1 MSLQIPANWSASTDH
16 DSVILEKNS
25 TVRVGLVE
33 LDGLQKNVTWD
44 TEGENWIAMKNY
56 SKVETSLTDTGSG
69 QKIDFGQGDNPRSF
83 ESACSATNI
92 GVPKDRNDAS
102 RIMKMAPSRVVY
114 HLEVSELSNK
124 FVGVHVIYKA
134 CRKNI
139 K

>member
-69 QKIDFGQGDNPRSF
+69 QKIDFGQGDYPRSF

-92 GVPKDRNDAS
+92 GVPKDRNGAR
-102 RIMKMAPSRVVY
+102 RIMKWPLHEWYIIWRSVSY
-114 HLEVSELSNK
+114 LINSLEFMSSIRPVAK
-124 FVGVHVIYKA
+124 I
-134 CRKNI
+134 
-139 K
+139 

>member
-1 MSLQIPANWSASTDH
+1 LSLQIPANWSASTDH

-69 QKIDFGQGDNPRSF
+69 QKIDFGQGDYPRPF

-92 GVPKDRNDAS
+92 SVPKDRNGAR
-102 RIMKMAPSRVVY
+102 RIMKWPLHEWYIIWRSA
-114 HLEVSELSNK
+114 ELSNK
-124 FVGVHVIYKA
+124 FVGVHVLYKPVA
-134 CRKNI
+134 RI
-139 K
+139 